1 MLFFQASNCSSLGSK
16 TVGKKCS
23 TLQRGRK
30 PDCSKFFKTRVCVE
44 CVHQVS
50 DAVDLAWF
58 YNRDVCLSQCA
69 TSFTLGYPSLKCVSQ
84 VLNTVKTL

>member
-1 MLFFQASNCSSLGSK
+1 MCYFRFFLFLQASNSSSLGGE

-30 PDCSKFFKTRVCVE
+30 PDCSKFFQTRVCVE

-50 DAVDLAWF
+50 DAVYFDL
-58 YNRDVCLSQCA
+58 
-69 TSFTLGYPSLKCVSQ
+69 
-84 VLNTVKTL
+84 VL